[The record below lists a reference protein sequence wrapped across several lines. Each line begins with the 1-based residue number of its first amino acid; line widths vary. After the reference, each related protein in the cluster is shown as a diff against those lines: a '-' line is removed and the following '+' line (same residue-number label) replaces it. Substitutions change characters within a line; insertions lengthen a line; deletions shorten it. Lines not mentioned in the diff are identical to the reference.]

1 MPAAK
6 DALPKGDFRDW
17 PAIDAWADQ
26 IAHDLVAAGDA
37 ARRTS
42 GPDSTIADGLPMQAN
57 VATPSR
63 LKPVVA
69 TVVGIPAAAIV
80 LAAANGASAP
90 LVGDGAAA
98 LVALWILGS
107 AMCALGI
114 SAMRERFG
122 IARANIPGMPLG
134 LLATALVLSGLFGW
148 PLLLRPIVAALGGP
162 ESVSLVR
169 AAIVGVGAVMVAKW
183 AIAWLSYIPR
193 RTAPA

>member
-1 MPAAK
+1 MTQARIRRERHGDLGPPVKAGAA
-6 DALPKGDFRDW
+6 
-17 PAIDAWADQ
+17 
-26 IAHDLVAAGDA
+26 
-37 ARRTS
+37 S
-42 GPDSTIADGLPMQAN
+42 
-57 VATPSR
+57 PSR

-69 TVVGIPAAAIV
+69 TIVGIPAAAIV

-122 IARANIPGMPLG
+122 VGRANVVGMPLG

-148 PLLLRPIVAALGGP
+148 PLLLGPIVDALGGP
-162 ESVSLVR
+162 ASASLVR

-183 AIAWLSYIPR
+183 TIAWLSYLPR
-193 RTAPA
+193 GIAPAASS